1 MVFVPRQ
8 VKNNSSI
15 VGTLH
20 NLLLRRKET
29 IKTSSKKQAQNIT
42 HSMQDAEN
50 ERRVPVHA
58 RLHFQSILSAL
69 TGKLRK
75 PRRSLESHRPKLI
88 LRVYSKIALH

>member
-42 HSMQDAEN
+42 HSGMQ
-50 ERRVPVHA
+50 RVPAGQATRKLHLLHA
-58 RLHFQSILSAL
+58 EFSGTEPWRLIQLATSSDAASAL
-69 TGKLRK
+69 PFTTK
-75 PRRSLESHRPKLI
+75 ET
-88 LRVYSKIALH
+88 